1 MTLPELDDK
10 ENENGDEDYHQDDQD
25 DDSDAN
31 ESHQDD
37 ERDNSDNDCL
47 QDGQYW
53 SYLLWQNIFSIWET
67 TFLQEINESWK

>member
-1 MTLPELDDK
+1 VTLPELDDK

-47 QDGQYW
+47 QDGQY
-53 SYLLWQNIFSIWET
+53 
-67 TFLQEINESWK
+67 